1 MNEGIMDRL
10 ESLHNEISDLQPV
23 EGTTPL
29 GVAALPEPLN
39 KVLQRMIRQGA
50 MSAEELAAEL
60 DLPPEDAQHI
70 GEHLVTKG
78 YLRTEEQAGEGGT
91 VFRVYLAR
99 MRKQNI
105 PLDL

>member
-1 MNEGIMDRL
+1 MDRL
-10 ESLHNEISDLQPV
+10 ESLHNEIADLQPV
-23 EGTTPL
+23 EGITPL
-29 GVAALPEPLN
+29 GVAELPEPLN

-50 MSAEELAAEL
+50 MSVDDLAAALEM
-60 DLPPEDAQHI
+60 PVQDAQHV

-105 PLDL
+105 PLDF

>member
-1 MNEGIMDRL
+1 MDRL
-10 ESLHNEISDLQPV
+10 ERLHNEIADLQPV

-29 GVAALPEPLN
+29 GVAELPEPLN

-50 MSAEELAAEL
+50 MSVDDLAAALEM
-60 DLPPEDAQHI
+60 PVQDAQHV

-99 MRKQNI
+99 MGKQNI
-105 PLDL
+105 PLDF

>member
-1 MNEGIMDRL
+1 MDRY
-10 ESLHNEISDLQPV
+10 ESLHQEIAKLAAV

-29 GVAALPEPLN
+29 GVATLPEPFD
-39 KVLQRMIRQGA
+39 KVLQKLIRQGA
-50 MSAEELAAEL
+50 MSVQELADAL
-60 DLPPEDAQHI
+60 DLSPHEAQHL
-70 GEHLVTKG
+70 GQHLVAKG
-78 YLRTEEQAGEGGT
+78 YLRTEEQEDEGGI

>member
-1 MNEGIMDRL
+1 MDRL
-10 ESLHNEISDLQPV
+10 ESLHDEIAHLQPV

-29 GVAALPEPLN
+29 GVAELPEPIN
-39 KVLQRMIRQGA
+39 KILQRMIRQGA
-50 MSAEELAAEL
+50 MAVDELAAALEL
-60 DLPPEDAQHI
+60 PVEDAQHV
-70 GEHLVTKG
+70 GEHLVAKG

-105 PLDL
+105 SLDL

>member
-1 MNEGIMDRL
+1 MDRF
-10 ESLHNEISDLQPV
+10 EGLHHEVEDLSPV

-29 GVAALPEPLN
+29 GVASLPEPLN
-39 KVLQRMIRQGA
+39 KVLQRMMRQGA
-50 MSAEELAAEL
+50 MTTEELAEAL
-60 DLPPEDAQHI
+60 DLSTSEARHV
-70 GEHLVTKG
+70 GEHLVAKG
-78 YLRTEEQAGEGGT
+78 YLRMEEKEGQGGI

>member
-1 MNEGIMDRL
+1 MDRF
-10 ESLHNEISDLQPV
+10 ESLHHEITDLSPV

-29 GVAALPEPLN
+29 GVAMLPEPFD
-39 KVLQRMIRQGA
+39 KILQRMIRQGA
-50 MSAEELAAEL
+50 MSTQELAAALEL
-60 DLPPEDAQHI
+60 SPEQAQHL
-70 GEHLVTKG
+70 GEHLVAKG
-78 YLRTEEQAGEGGT
+78 YLRTEEKEGDGGI

>member
-1 MNEGIMDRL
+1 MERF

-23 EGTTPL
+23 DGTTPL
-29 GVAALPEPLN
+29 GVAALPDPIN

-50 MSAEELAAEL
+50 MSVDELAATLEL
-60 DLPPEDAQHI
+60 SVDQAQDL
-70 GEHLVTKG
+70 GEHLVAKG
-78 YLRTEEQAGEGGT
+78 YLRTEEQAGEGGR

>member
-1 MNEGIMDRL
+1 MDRI
-10 ESLHNEISDLQPV
+10 ESLHNEIADLQSV

-29 GVAALPEPLN
+29 GVASLPEPFN

-50 MSAEELAAEL
+50 MSVDELAAAL
-60 DLPPEDAQHI
+60 DLPVDDAQHI
-70 GEHLVTKG
+70 GEHLVSKG
-78 YLRTEEQAGEGGT
+78 YLRIEEQAGEGGT

>member
-1 MNEGIMDRL
+1 MDRL
-10 ESLHNEISDLQPV
+10 ESLHREIADLPPV

-29 GVAALPEPLN
+29 GVASLPEPLN

-50 MSAEELAAEL
+50 MSVNELADAL
-60 DLPPEDAQHI
+60 DLPPQEAHHL
-70 GEHLVTKG
+70 GEHLVAKG
-78 YLRTEEQAGEGGT
+78 YLRTEEQSDEGGT

-105 PLDL
+105 PLDF